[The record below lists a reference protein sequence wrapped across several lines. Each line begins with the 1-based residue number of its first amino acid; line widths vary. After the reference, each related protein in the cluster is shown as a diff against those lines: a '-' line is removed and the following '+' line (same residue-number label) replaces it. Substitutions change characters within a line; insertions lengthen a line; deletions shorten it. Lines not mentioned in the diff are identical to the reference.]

1 MPVYKMKSGKWSF
14 KISYKGTQ
22 VYRSGFISKSEAEL
36 AESRFL
42 VSLSDEKA
50 LRKKKVFTDEL
61 CIKEF
66 ELAYSKRYKTTTAY
80 TYTTLFKKHVI
91 KFFSFEK
98 GPITNLNVVKFV
110 KYVNSLKTNN
120 ASKIMRLGHDYVN
133 YLTNLKLTNG
143 VNLDLFSLDKQA
155 YLEKTKIDY
164 YDFNEYQTFRS
175 FLEIPKYV
183 LLFDLLYFYGL
194 RIGELRGLKHSDF
207 NFTKKLVFVKRSVTN
222 KTGIGRSSI
231 VATKSPS
238 SVRTYPLIDV
248 IKEDYLKCFGS
259 AKSKD
264 KFVFEGQREN
274 DNLGETPIRVYKT
287 KTAKAAK
294 LKDIRIHDFRHSCA
308 SYLLN
313 NGMDYL
319 QVSSWL
325 GHKSPAITL
334 SIYSHLF
341 PSRKKEIADFLNKS
355 IEKIVL

>member
-1 MPVYKMKSGKWSF
+1 MPVYKIKSGKWSF

-22 VYRSGFISKSEAEL
+22 VYRSGFNSKSEAEL

-66 ELAYSKRYKTTTAY
+66 ETSYKKRYKTTTAY
-80 TYTTLFKKHVI
+80 TYIILFKKHVT

-98 GPITNLNVVKFV
+98 SPITNLNVLKFV
-110 KYVNSLKTNN
+110 KYVNALKTNN
-120 ASKIMRLGHDYVN
+120 ASKIMRLGQDYVN
-133 YLTNLKLTNG
+133 YLTTLKLTNG
-143 VNLDLFSLDKQA
+143 VSFELFSLDKQT

-175 FLEIPKYV
+175 FLKNPKYV

-194 RIGELRGLKHSDF
+194 RVGELRGLKHNDF

-222 KTGIGRSSI
+222 KTGNGASS
-231 VATKSPS
+231 VVSTKSPS
-238 SVRTYPLIDV
+238 SVRTYPLIDI
-248 IKEDYLKCFGS
+248 IKEDYLNYFGS
-259 AKSKD
+259 IKSKD
-264 KFVFEGQREN
+264 KFLFEGTR
-274 DNLGETPIRVYKT
+274 DNLNIGETPIRVFKS

-325 GHKSPAITL
+325 GHKSPAVTL

-341 PSRKKEIADFLNKS
+341 PSRKKEIADFLNKN
-355 IEKIVL
+355 IQKIVL